1 MKNRRS
7 VKIGKAVFGSGKLA
21 FIAGPDV
28 IESERLV
35 LSTAARLAEIADRLN
50 VGLVFKCSFDKANR
64 TSIQSFRGPG
74 LERGLEILAKVR
86 EKTGLPITSDI
97 HLPEQAAAAGKI
109 LDLIQ
114 IPAFLAR
121 QTDIVVAAG
130 ETGKPVNVK
139 KPQFASPRDL
149 INVIEKIRST
159 GNTNILLTERGSCF
173 GYNTLVVDMTSIP
186 EMAKL
191 GCPVIMDATHS
202 VQRPGGLGTSTG
214 GNREYIPVLA
224 RAAVAAGCDGV
235 FMEVHPNPD
244 KALCDGPSQF
254 PLRAVEDLI
263 KTLLR
268 IQSAIREDG
277 SH

>member
-1 MKNRRS
+1 MKNRRF
-7 VKIGKAVFGSGKLA
+7 VKVGPAVFGSGKLA

-35 LSTAARLAEIADRLN
+35 LSAASRLAEIADRLN
-50 VGLVFKCSFDKANR
+50 IGLVFKSSFDKANR

-74 LERGLEILAKVR
+74 LERGLETLAKVR

-97 HLPEQAAAAGKI
+97 HLPEQAAVAGRI

-139 KPQFASPRDL
+139 KPQFAAPKDL
-149 INVIEKIRST
+149 INVIEKIHST

-202 VQRPGGLGTSTG
+202 VQRPGGLGTATG
-214 GNREYIPVLA
+214 GHREHIPVLA

-235 FMEVHPNPD
+235 FMEVHPNPE
-244 KALCDGPSQF
+244 KALCDGPSQY
-254 PLRAVEDLI
+254 PLRKVENLI
-263 KTLLR
+263 KTLLH
-268 IQSAIREDG
+268 IHSAIREDG
-277 SH
+277 SR